1 MVMMLRLLLVEL
13 VHMVLLLL
21 MRLLLHWIML
31 RMVHR
36 IRMLLLLRL
45 WLTLLVMI
53 LMLVLVV
60 IVMVAMIVGRR
71 LPRQVRTFVRVCRI
85 GHVGLMLMA
94 VAVYRWAAV
103 RRRRVIYIYPN
114 RFTCTRD

>member
-21 MRLLLHWIML
+21 MRLLLHWIKL

-71 LPRQVRTFVRVCRI
+71 LPRQVRPFVRVCRI
-85 GHVGLMLMA
+85 GHVGLLMA